1 MKRQYQ
7 VIVLDDSNTPVK
19 IATIIENSPAKAKA
33 TGQKLAKSLRQR
45 FHTVNLIKE

>member
-1 MKRQYQ
+1 MKRPYE
-7 VIVLDDSNTPVK
+7 VLALDDSNTPVR

-45 FHTVNLIKE
+45 FHTVQLIKE

>member
-1 MKRQYQ
+1 MKRPYE
-7 VIVLDDSNTPVK
+7 VLALDDSNLPVR
-19 IATIIENSPAKAKA
+19 IATIIENSKPKAKA